1 MASRTIGWGSSMS
14 AETTPALRFPTP
26 CSTCGGVLYQY
37 VNFCPYC
44 GVSRPLEADR
54 PKRAQAQLRAVPAE
68 TRQAP
73 VVADEPTEY
82 PAPNVVWQGAGEPE
96 FSPDVVPLSL
106 PQAVYRWIVTRG
118 AIPLAGLVL
127 LGVVGYLWVG
137 HGHTRDTDAG
147 ELSTGADASS
157 RSIPQYMPPS
167 KDGVSSM
174 DVTGQPA
181 VNKIAQPVASRAPG
195 GAQPHRAISDALGD
209 ARAALAR
216 NDLTQAK
223 AAVANALLL
232 APGNSDALRMQT
244 EVKDRENQRDVAIGV
259 ANSCANDKIWSCVFK
274 LSNQALAIDVG
285 SVEAQAL
292 LQRAILSTGWK
303 PLGEK
308 AAPAPRKPPPVV
320 ANSAPTRLLPTGL
333 PTLPP
338 LPPGT
343 PTDSARPS
351 ANNAVPAAWVAPARD
366 SGDAQTSAMRGSDGG
381 SLSPVGSLTTK

>member
-44 GVSRPLEADR
+44 GVSRPLEAGR
-54 PKRAQAQLRAVPAE
+54 PKRAQTQLRAVPAE
-68 TRQAP
+68 TRRAP
-73 VVADEPTEY
+73 AIVDDPTECA
-82 PAPNVVWQGAGEPE
+82 APNVIWQGAGEPE
-96 FSPDVVPLSL
+96 FSPDVVRLSL
-106 PQAVYRWIVTRG
+106 PQAVGRWIVTRG
-118 AIPLAGLVL
+118 AIPLAGLAL
-127 LGVVGYLWVG
+127 LGVVGYLWLG
-137 HGHTRDTDAG
+137 HGHTRDTDNG
-147 ELSTGADASS
+147 ELSTGVDASS

-174 DVTGQPA
+174 DVTGQPG

-195 GAQPHRAISDALGD
+195 GAQSHRTVSDALGD

-232 APGNSDALRMQT
+232 APGNPDALRMQT

-320 ANSAPTRLLPTGL
+320 ANSAPTRLPTGL

-351 ANNAVPAAWVAPARD
+351 ANNAAPAAWVAAGSRWR
-366 SGDAQTSAMRGSDGG
+366 DAQTSAMRGADGG
-381 SLSPVGSLTTK
+381 SLSPVVSVTTK

>member
-1 MASRTIGWGSSMS
+1 MS
-14 AETTPALRFPTP
+14 AETTTPALRFPTP

-54 PKRAQAQLRAVPAE
+54 PKRAQAQLRAVPAD

-73 VVADEPTEY
+73 AVADEPTEY
-82 PAPNVVWQGAGEPE
+82 PAPNVVWQGAGDPE
-96 FSPDVVPLSL
+96 FSPDVAPPSL
-106 PQAVYRWIVTRG
+106 PQAVCRWIVTRG

-127 LGVVGYLWVG
+127 LGVVGYLWIG
-137 HGHTRDTDAG
+137 HGHTRNGDGD
-147 ELSTGADASS
+147 ELSTGVVASS
-157 RSIPQYMPPS
+157 RSIPQYMPPP
-167 KDGVSSM
+167 KDSVPSTAA
-174 DVTGQPA
+174 TGQPA
-181 VNKIAQPVASRAPG
+181 IDKIAQPVASRAPG
-195 GAQPHRAISDALGD
+195 GAQSHRAISDALGD
-209 ARAALAR
+209 ARASLAR
-216 NDLTQAK
+216 NDLKQAK
-223 AAVANALLL
+223 AAVLDALLL
-232 APGNSDALRMQT
+232 APGNPDAMRMQS

-259 ANSCANDKIWSCVFK
+259 ANSCANDKIWNCVFK
-274 LSNQALAIDVG
+274 LSTHALAIDVS
-285 SVEAQAL
+285 SVDAQAL

-320 ANSAPTRLLPTGL
+320 ANSAPTRLPTGL

-343 PTDSARPS
+343 PTDSGARPS
-351 ANNAVPAAWVAPARD
+351 ANNAAPAAWMAPARD

-381 SLSPVGSLTTK
+381 SLSPVVSVTTK